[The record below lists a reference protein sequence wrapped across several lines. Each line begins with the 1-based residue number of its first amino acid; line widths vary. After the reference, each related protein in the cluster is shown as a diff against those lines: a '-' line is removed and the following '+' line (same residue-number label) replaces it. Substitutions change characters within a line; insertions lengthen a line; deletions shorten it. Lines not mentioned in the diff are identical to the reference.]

1 MIRFAVDRMLG
12 KLAKWLRILGYD
24 TFYDKGLPFEKLIER
39 SLAERRVLITRNS
52 RIHEH
57 PGITQFLFLR
67 SERLDDQ
74 LRTLAES
81 LSLDLESYRF
91 SRCTKCN
98 GKIVT
103 VEKETVRHLV
113 PPKSYEGISDFYQ
126 CSSCQKVYWD
136 GTHVQNTLNRL
147 GRIFPDLTAASK

>member
-12 KLAKWLRILGYD
+12 KLTKWLRILGYD
-24 TFYDKGLPFEKLIER
+24 TFYDSDLPFEQLVER
-39 SLAERRVLITRNS
+39 SAAEGRVLITRNS
-52 RIHEH
+52 KIHEH

-74 LRTLAES
+74 LRTLAGTF
-81 LSLDLESYRF
+81 SLDLESYRF

-98 GKIVT
+98 AKIAT
-103 VEKETVRHLV
+103 VEKEKVRHLV

-126 CSSCQKVYWD
+126 CPSCQKVYWD
-136 GTHVQNTLNRL
+136 GTHVHNTLKRL
-147 GRIFPDLTAASK
+147 GMIFPNVTTAGE